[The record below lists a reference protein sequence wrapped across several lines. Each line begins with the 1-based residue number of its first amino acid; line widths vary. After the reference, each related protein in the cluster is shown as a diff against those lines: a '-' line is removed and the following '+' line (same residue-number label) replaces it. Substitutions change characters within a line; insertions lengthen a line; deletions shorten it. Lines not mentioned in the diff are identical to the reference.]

1 MAQRLN
7 IVEEKFLNTVKKN
20 NLIKT
25 NDVIVVGVSGG
36 PDSITLLTCL
46 NKYKDKF
53 QYKLVVAHVN
63 HLIRK
68 DSTED
73 EQFVEKLCKKL
84 EIPFEVKRADVV
96 EIAKAE
102 KRGEEEVGRKIRYDF
117 FDEVA
122 KKYDANKI
130 AIAHNMNDNA
140 ETVLLNLIRG
150 SGLSG
155 LEGIQPQEY
164 GKYIRPLI
172 ECSRAEIEKYCEE
185 NDLQPRIDS
194 TNSEDIY
201 KRNEIR
207 HKVLPMLKEFNPNI
221 IETLSRTSK
230 IVKENNDFVTQESAK
245 SFTKIAKKDGK
256 NKVSFELKE
265 FNQLENSIR
274 TNLIIYTI
282 NDLAGTVKD
291 ISKVNIDDVIEL
303 ANNNV
308 GNKYI
313 FIKKNIKVSTNKGI
327 LSFELIDLK

>member
-7 IVEEKFLNTVKKN
+7 IVEEKFLNTIKKY

-46 NKYKDKF
+46 DKYKNKF
-53 QYKLVVAHVN
+53 QYKLVVAHIN

-73 EQFVEKLCKKL
+73 EQFVENLCKKL
-84 EIPFEVKRADVV
+84 EIPFEVKRAEVA
-96 EIAKAE
+96 EIAKTE

-172 ECSRAEIEKYCEE
+172 ECSRDEIEKYCEE

-221 IETLSRTSK
+221 VETLSRTSK

-245 SFTKIAKKDGK
+245 TYTKIAKKEGK
-256 NKVSFELKE
+256 NLVNFELAE
-265 FNQLENSIR
+265 FNKLENSIR

-282 NDLAGTVKD
+282 NDLLGSVKD

-313 FIKKNIKVSTNKGI
+313 FIKKNLKVSVNKGLI
-327 LSFELIDLK
+327 SFEVIVLK

>member
-7 IVEEKFLNTVKKN
+7 IVEEKFLNTIKKY

-53 QYKLVVAHVN
+53 QYKLVVAHIN

-84 EIPFEVKRADVV
+84 EIPFEVKRAEVA
-96 EIAKAE
+96 EIAKTE

-122 KKYDANKI
+122 RKYDANKI

-172 ECSRAEIEKYCEE
+172 ECSRDEIEKYCEE

-221 IETLSRTSK
+221 VETLSRTSK

-245 SFTKIAKKDGK
+245 TYTKIAKKEGR
-256 NKVSFELKE
+256 NLVNFELAD
-265 FNQLENSIR
+265 FNKLENSIR

-282 NDLAGTVKD
+282 NDLLGSVKD

-313 FIKKNIKVSTNKGI
+313 FIKKNLKVSVNKGLI
-327 LSFELIDLK
+327 SFEVIVLK

>member
-1 MAQRLN
+1 LAQRLN

>member
-7 IVEEKFLNTVKKN
+7 IVEEKFLNTIKKY
-20 NLIKT
+20 NLIST

-63 HLIRK
+63 HLIRE

-73 EQFVEKLCKKL
+73 EQFVENLCKKL

-96 EIAKAE
+96 EIAKVE

-256 NKVSFELKE
+256 NRVSFELKE